1 MFWFISIST
10 MSLTL
15 NQFLF
20 LVITIVIVV
29 AGTFLITLIMQLRKT
44 AQEGEKTLK
53 ELRKLTENLKET
65 DKKVKEKMDD
75 LSETLKA
82 AKKSATGIA
91 DIVGFLTTKIISPS
105 SKYWPMLFPI
115 LRFGW
120 RQIKKKKRKEEKNGK

>member
-1 MFWFISIST
+1 

-20 LVITIVIVV
+20 LVITVVIVV
-29 AGTFLITLIMQLRKT
+29 AGTFLITLIMQLRNT
-44 AQEGEKTLK
+44 AKEGEKTLK
-53 ELRKLTENLKET
+53 ELRELAENLKET

-91 DIVGFLTTKIISPS
+91 DIVGFLTTKIIRPS

>member
-1 MFWFISIST
+1 

-29 AGTFLITLIMQLRKT
+29 AGTFLVTLIMQLRKT

-53 ELRKLTENLKET
+53 KLRELAENLKET
-65 DKKVKEKMDD
+65 DKTVKEKMDD

-91 DIVGFLTTKIISPS
+91 DIVGFLTTKIIRPS

>member
-1 MFWFISIST
+1 

-29 AGTFLITLIMQLRKT
+29 AGTFLVTLIMQLRKT

-53 ELRKLTENLKET
+53 KLRELAENLKET
-65 DKKVKEKMDD
+65 DKIVKEKMDD

-91 DIVGFLTTKIISPS
+91 DIVGFLTTKIIRPS

>member
-1 MFWFISIST
+1 

-20 LVITIVIVV
+20 LVITVVIVV
-29 AGTFLITLIMQLRKT
+29 ASTFLITLIMQLRNT
-44 AQEGEKTLK
+44 AKEGEKTLK
-53 ELRKLTENLKET
+53 ELRELAENLKET

-91 DIVGFLTTKIISPS
+91 DIVGFLTTKIIRPS

>member
-1 MFWFISIST
+1 

-20 LVITIVIVV
+20 LVITIIVV
-29 AGTFLITLIMQLRKT
+29 IAGTFLVTLIVQLRKT
-44 AQEGEKTLK
+44 ATEGEKTLK
-53 ELRKLTENLKET
+53 ELRELAKNLKET

-75 LSETLKA
+75 LSGTLEA
-82 AKKSATGIA
+82 AKKSAIGISE
-91 DIVGFLTTKIISPS
+91 IVGFMTTKIIRPS
-105 SKYWPMLFPI
+105 SKYWPMMFPI